1 LKYKK
6 EDPAM
11 VQWTERLA
19 IFTRKK
25 EIEVAKYGG
34 LRKKPCA
41 TGDLYTLR
49 RISSTSRDQTGNL
62 KKKEIRRVLHEIPSR
77 GLNQGK
83 NHCVPCAL
91 SVMTKENH
99 LSHLPNNLGGESP
112 GVRRRTRD
120 NMIKG
125 SMILFTL

>member
-41 TGDLYTLR
+41 TGDLYTLH

-62 KKKEIRRVLHEIPSR
+62 KKKRDQT
-77 GLNQGK
+77 GF
-83 NHCVPCAL
+83 
-91 SVMTKENH
+91 
-99 LSHLPNNLGGESP
+99 
-112 GVRRRTRD
+112 TRD
-120 NMIKG
+120 PLSRPEPG
-125 SMILFTL
+125 